1 MKIPTIYISTNTYP
15 ENPAPCWRVIHHG
28 SPVMADS
35 FDADLAMKTYL
46 NIHAPNPDGDL
57 TIPVWDGDKGEFT
70 TWAEIGGKK

>member
-1 MKIPTIYISTNTYP
+1 
-15 ENPAPCWRVIHHG
+15 
-28 SPVMADS
+28 MADS